1 MRNRIAPFAL
11 LAVLALSAG
20 GCNAYYAITKIFTT
34 RDRVKTEGPIP
45 PDFRIGIEVRDVAD
59 PPVDYKVWIERSGK
73 ATYDVTVRQPRR
85 RHAEGEFE
93 VSDDQ
98 VVGLWNELVRQK
110 FGDLSERYPSSGNGT
125 ELAAGAKSFR
135 VSGNDAE
142 MTVETFYESNPQ
154 LEAIR
159 AAVVATVPKELM
171 QARAAG
177 GPEGP
182 RSFIGDTKAMV
193 FHAPDCPLLKDVPED
208 RRRPL
213 ASWYDAL
220 DYRFQ
225 PCPDCHPTPPTRT
238 SR

>member
-1 MRNRIAPFAL
+1 MRIRLASLAL
-11 LAVLALSAG
+11 LAALALGTG
-20 GCNAYYAITKIFTT
+20 GCNLWYGITKIFTT
-34 RDRVKTEGPIP
+34 RDRVQTVGPIP

-59 PPVDYKVWIERSGK
+59 PPVDYKISIERSGK

-93 VSDDQ
+93 VSEDQ
-98 VVGLWNELVRQK
+98 VVGLWNELVKQK
-110 FGDLSERYPSSGNGT
+110 FGELDDHYPSSGNGT
-125 ELAAGAKSFR
+125 ELASGAKSFR
-135 VSGNDAE
+135 VSGNGAE
-142 MTVETFYESNPQ
+142 MTVTTQFESNPQ

-159 AAVVATVPKELM
+159 AAVVATVPKENM
-171 QARAAG
+171 QARAGG

-182 RSFIGDTKAMV
+182 RSFIGDTKSMV
-193 FHAPDCPLLKDVPED
+193 FHAPDCPLLKDVPEEQ
-208 RRRPL
+208 RRPL

-225 PCPDCHPTPPTRT
+225 PCPECHPTAPTRT